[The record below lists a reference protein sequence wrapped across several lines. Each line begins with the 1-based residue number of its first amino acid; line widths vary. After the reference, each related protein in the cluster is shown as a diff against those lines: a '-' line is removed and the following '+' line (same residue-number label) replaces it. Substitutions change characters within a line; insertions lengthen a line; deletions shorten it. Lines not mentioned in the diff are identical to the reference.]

1 MNETIA
7 ERYARAIFEVGEE
20 AGKLPEVAR
29 HFQQLAEAFEQNH
42 ELRVAL
48 TDPVLPE
55 ASREN
60 VLKAL
65 GSRLSVCT
73 EALNAARVML
83 RRRRLSELSTTAR
96 RLGELA
102 DEKTGMLRATVTS
115 AAALSPTYAD
125 ELCREL
131 EKATGRKVVLEQSVD
146 ASLIAGVVIR
156 IGSHV
161 VDGSMRGRLLEFE
174 RRLQRAS

>member
-29 HFQQLAEAFEQNH
+29 HFQWLAEAYEQNH
-42 ELRVAL
+42 ALRVAL

-55 ASREN
+55 AEREN
-60 VLKAL
+60 VLLAL
-65 GSRLSVCT
+65 AARLSVCQ
-73 EALNAARVML
+73 EASNAARVMM

-96 RLGELA
+96 RLTELA
-102 DEKTGMLRATVTS
+102 DEKTGVLRASVTS
-115 AAALSPTYAD
+115 ATALGSGYAED
-125 ELCREL
+125 LRREL
-131 EKATGRKVVLEQSVD
+131 EKATGRKVVLQQSVD
-146 ASLIAGVVIR
+146 ETLLAGVVVR
-156 IGSHV
+156 VGSHV
-161 VDGSMRGRLLEFE
+161 VDGSLRGRLNEFE